1 MSNIVNHSSNELTA
15 KDLTVLEEAG
25 IIPKGTP
32 AAQVRVFA
40 QFCAEKGLSPYSK
53 QVYLIKTV
61 DKNNEEKYFPFTSID
76 GLLATANRTG
86 LFAGVSDAK
95 FNLKA
100 DGTYQTAHDLG
111 GKMPETCTIT
121 VKKVVGSVLAE
132 FTKTVIF
139 KEFSSG
145 KNKWNAQYGM
155 PVNMIVKVATA
166 HTLRLAFSEL
176 AGLYAFE
183 EESSFSIGQQPI
195 DAQTIDLTESL
206 KDAIKD
212 ATTKEQVKANSAKW
226 QIENDCKIAYSE
238 ALTEIYKAKL
248 DAVK

>member
-1 MSNIVNHSSNELTA
+1 MSNIVNHSSNELTE
-15 KDLTVLEEAG
+15 KDLSTLVEAG
-25 IIPKGTP
+25 IIPRGTP
-32 AAQVRVFA
+32 VAQVKVFA
-40 QFCAEKGLSPYSK
+40 KFCAEKGLSPYSK

-100 DGTYQTAHDLG
+100 DGMYQTAHDLG

-155 PVNMIVKVATA
+155 PVNMIIKVNTA

-183 EESSFSIGQQPI
+183 EEGSFAVGQTV
-195 DAQTIDLTESL
+195 DAETIDLTESL
-206 KDAIKD
+206 KAAIKD
-212 ATTKEQVKANSAKW
+212 ATTKEELKQSANSW
-226 QIENDCKIAYSE
+226 QDLHNCKISYSE
-238 ALTEIYKAKL
+238 ALTEVFKQKA
-248 DAVK
+248 AEVK

>member
-1 MSNIVNHSSNELTA
+1 MSNIVNASNELTA

-32 AAQVRVFA
+32 AAQVKVFA

-53 QVYLIKTV
+53 QAYLIKTV

-95 FNLKA
+95 FNLKS

-121 VKKVVGSVLAE
+121 VKKIVGGVLAE

-155 PVNMIVKVATA
+155 PVNMIIKVNTA

-183 EESSFSIGQQPI
+183 EEHSFSVGQPI

-206 KDAIKD
+206 KEAIKD
-212 ATTKEQVKANSAKW
+212 ATTKDELKQAANSW
-226 QIENDCKIAYSE
+226 QDLHNCKISYSE
-238 ALTEIYKAKL
+238 ALTEVFKQKA
-248 DAVK
+248 AEVK